1 MRKSGLKNAAVFAAA
16 FILAFVCSG
25 SALALDATSFDPR
38 NVSVEANAISG
49 VPVGTI
55 ITWPVATNPEGWDEG
70 KWLECNGQTISQT
83 VYPVLFALVGN
94 QVPDLRGLFLRGSGG
109 RSATLGVIQQDA
121 GKEFSGSFLLTS
133 GGPATTSGGF
143 TQRYVGGRG
152 DDTNGKYGFT
162 EISFS
167 GAGAWGAEPVADEF
181 RPVNCAVRYL
191 IRAAA

>member
-1 MRKSGLKNAAVFAAA
+1 MRA
-16 FILAFVCSG
+16 
-25 SALALDATSFDPR
+25 
-38 NVSVEANAISG
+38 
-49 VPVGTI
+49 
-55 ITWPVATNPEGWDEG
+55 
-70 KWLECNGQTISQT
+70 
-83 VYPVLFALVGN
+83 YPVLFALVGN

-109 RSATLGVIQQDA
+109 RSATLGVILQDA

-167 GAGAWGAEPVADEF
+167 GAGAWGAEHVADEF

>member
-1 MRKSGLKNAAVFAAA
+1 MSV
-16 FILAFVCSG
+16 IL
-25 SALALDATSFDPR
+25 
-38 NVSVEANAISG
+38 SVPGKCHCRSISG
-49 VPVGTI
+49 GI
-55 ITWPVATNPEGWDEG
+55 RAYPE
-70 KWLECNGQTISQT
+70 
-83 VYPVLFALVGN
+83 LFALVGAT
-94 QVPDLRGLFLRGSGG
+94 VPDLRGLFLRGSGG
-109 RSATLGVIQQDA
+109 RSAALGVIQHDA

-167 GAGAWGAEPVADEF
+167 GAGAWGAEHVADEF
-181 RPVNCAVRYL
+181 RPINRAVRYL